1 MEIERI
7 EPAKTAMIV
16 VDMQNDFVAPGGGLE
31 TPAAREMVPIPI
43 AGSARCPTSRSMVIL
58 AASTA
63 HVMSVAEIAR
73 RIGVDFHRR
82 VREVPSAI
90 DALSSWQRLPHD
102 RRIE

>member
-1 MEIERI
+1 MIEIARI
-7 EPAKTAMIV
+7 ESAKTAMIV

-63 HVMSVAEIAR
+63 HVMSVSSS
-73 RIGVDFHRR
+73 HRG
-82 VREVPSAI
+82 
-90 DALSSWQRLPHD
+90 
-102 RRIE
+102 